1 MECAQFVERLRSFIA
16 EHFESKPI
24 LVGQFYPFDYAF
36 LCAAF
41 SRHAPEAFYGD
52 NIFGNNFIDTKSIV
66 NERNL
71 AARLRGDPEPFPI
84 TSLSAPGGLKDT
96 LGIGHEHESHTALGD
111 VLATRD
117 VLIALLRH
125 EKKAA

>member
-1 MECAQFVERLRSFIA
+1 MRRFRGFIA
-16 EHFESKPI
+16 EHFEGKPI
-24 LVGQFYPFDYAF
+24 LIGQFYPFDYAF
-36 LCAAF
+36 LCSAF
-41 SRHAPEAFYGD
+41 SRYAPEAFYGD

-71 AARLRGDPEPFPI
+71 AARLRGEPVPFPI

-96 LGIGHEHESHTALGD
+96 LGVAKDYESHTALGD

-117 VLIALLRH
+117 VLIELLKGTGR
-125 EKKAA
+125 